1 MPGNGRIIGPKN
13 TSVVNGGIW
22 SPHESAFRVTQ
33 KKWPR
38 TITESGLVLN
48 YNLADTASYP
58 GSGTTIFDLSNS
70 KLNATGSVA
79 PTGQALQPGQTYSTG
94 TTGILNLD
102 THSIFF
108 SIQINDTSGNWSKVF
123 SYNGGG
129 TDRSPGVWRYPSE
142 RKLHWRYDPNNT
154 DSDFSST
161 ATGGYSSPG
170 TEFAINTWYYV
181 GGTKNG
187 GTTIPYVNG
196 AALGTRTGLSNPNSA
211 GTAALILYEGYS
223 GNGKLRHVHIYNRV
237 LSASEVSDN
246 YSAIANDLTF

>member
-79 PTGQALQPGQTYSTG
+79 PTGQALQPGQTYSTA

-181 GGTKNG
+181 GVTKDG
-187 GTTIPYVNG
+187 ATTTPYVNG
-196 AALGTRTGLSNPNSA
+196 AALGTRTVSNPKNA
-211 GTAALILYEGYS
+211 GTAAVILYEGYS
-223 GNGKLRHVHIYNRV
+223 GSGKLRHVHIYNRV
-237 LSASEVSDN
+237 LSASEVSNN
-246 YSAIANDLTF
+246 YSAITKDLTF